1 MKKSALLASMLLV
14 TISPCAL
21 AVETGFYAGANVLG
35 IRQEAKKMGDSR
47 LPGNE
52 VVKKG
57 SQHKNGIN
65 GSVAAGYQFDD
76 IFRVELEY
84 VLPQSKRY
92 DNLTESDFYQQKIK
106 SQRLM
111 VNSYLSYQLKDDIA
125 LYGVAGVGYARL
137 KSTGH
142 YGNNFNYHS
151 GSQNNFAWSL
161 GAGISYQATP
171 NTAID
176 FGFRHVDLGK
186 ARTATTN
193 NSQLKAKVTS
203 NELTLGIRHILGE
216 LYREEAPVKENIY
229 ADHVTPELRDS
240 FERMESNSFQ
250 KSVSKQRQA
259 VEAIDKSE
267 APKKVETLPW

>member
-14 TISPCAL
+14 GISPCAL
-21 AVETGFYAGANVLG
+21 AEMETGFYAGANVLG
-35 IRQEAKKMGDSR
+35 IRQEAKKMGESR

-57 SQHKNGIN
+57 AKHSNSIN

-84 VLPQSKRY
+84 VLPQSKNY
-92 DNLTESDFYQQKIK
+92 NNLTESDFYQQKIK

-111 VNSYLSYQLKDDIA
+111 VNSYLSYKLKDDLS

-137 KSTGH
+137 KSTGN
-142 YGNNFNYHS
+142 YGNHFNYQS

-161 GAGISYQATP
+161 GAGLSYQATP

-186 ARTATTN
+186 TQTATTH
-193 NSQLKAKVTS
+193 NSQLKAKVIS
-203 NELTLGIRHILGE
+203 NELTLGVRHILGE
-216 LYREEAPVKENIY
+216 LYREEAPAKENIY
-229 ADHVTPELRDS
+229 ADHVTPELRES
-240 FERMESNSFQ
+240 FERMESNNYNSKAS
-250 KSVSKQRQA
+250 KSGGA
-259 VEAIDKSE
+259 LPADKRVT
-267 APKKVETLPW
+267 PKKVEALPW